1 MFFAAKPFSKIR
13 QFVLLSMA
21 AVLVGCASIPA
32 GVDPSPND
40 PWEPFNRSVFEF
52 NEGLDAYLLKPVV
65 AGYRFVLPEFVR
77 EGIYNFFSNYGD
89 IYNVAYN
96 LLQGKPGYAFNDL
109 MRVVVNTTMGLGGF
123 IDLATPGGLEKHKE
137 DWGQTL
143 GVWGVPSGPYVVLPF
158 FGPSNVRDTFGT
170 VADLESD
177 YLFRLLPDVALRNS
191 ITGLRVVNARNTYYE
206 AGDLL
211 DGAAIDKYS
220 FMRDAYIQRREY
232 QINEGRDD
240 EEPQMPVY
248 ENPYECERAKISPNE
263 ITRARWIYEELQ
275 MDF

>member
-1 MFFAAKPFSKIR
+1 MFLVVKFMSKIR
-13 QFVLLSMA
+13 QYVLLCMA
-21 AVLVGCASIPA
+21 AMLVGCASIPA
-32 GVDPSPND
+32 GVEPSPHD
-40 PWEPFNRSVFEF
+40 PWESFNRSVFEF

-143 GVWGVPSGPYVVLPF
+143 GVWGVPAGPYVVLPF
-158 FGPSNVRDTFGT
+158 FGPSNLRDTFGT

-177 YLFRLLPDVALRNS
+177 YLFRLLPNVALRNS

-248 ENPYECERAKISPNE
+248 ENPY
-263 ITRARWIYEELQ
+263 Q
-275 MDF
+275 

>member
-1 MFFAAKPFSKIR
+1 MFLVVKFMSKIR
-13 QFVLLSMA
+13 QYVLLCMA
-21 AVLVGCASIPA
+21 AMLVGCASIPA
-32 GVDPSPND
+32 GVEPSPHD
-40 PWEPFNRSVFEF
+40 PWESFNRSVFEF

-89 IYNVAYN
+89 IYNIAYN

-143 GVWGVPSGPYVVLPF
+143 GVWGVPAGPYVVLPF
-158 FGPSNVRDTFGT
+158 FGPSNLRDTFGT

-177 YLFRLLPDVALRNS
+177 YLFRLLPNVALRNS

-248 ENPYECERAKISPNE
+248 ENPY
-263 ITRARWIYEELQ
+263 Q
-275 MDF
+275 

>member
-1 MFFAAKPFSKIR
+1 MQWLINLTR
-13 QFVLLSMA
+13 LVLLGLVTSM
-21 AVLVGCASIPA
+21 VGCASIPA
-32 GVDPSPND
+32 GVEPSPHD

-77 EGIYNFFSNYGD
+77 DGIYNFFSNYSD
-89 IYNVAYN
+89 IYTALQN
-96 LLQGKPGYAFNDL
+96 LLQGKPDYAFSDL
-109 MRVVVNTTMGLGGF
+109 MRVVVNTTFGLGGL
-123 IDLATPGGLEKHKE
+123 IDMATPGGLPKHKE
-137 DWGQTL
+137 DWGQTF
-143 GVWGVPSGPYVVLPF
+143 GVWGIPSGPYVVLPF

-170 VADLESD
+170 AADMESD

-240 EEPQMPVY
+240 KEPLMPVY
-248 ENPYECERAKISPNE
+248 ENPYE
-263 ITRARWIYEELQ
+263 
-275 MDF
+275 

>member
-1 MFFAAKPFSKIR
+1 MFLVVKFMSKIR
-13 QFVLLSMA
+13 QYVLLCMA
-21 AVLVGCASIPA
+21 AMLVGCASIPA
-32 GVDPSPND
+32 GVEPSPHD
-40 PWEPFNRSVFEF
+40 PWESFNRSVFEF

-143 GVWGVPSGPYVVLPF
+143 GVWGVPAGPYVVLPF
-158 FGPSNVRDTFGT
+158 FGPSNLRDTFGT

-248 ENPYECERAKISPNE
+248 ENPY
-263 ITRARWIYEELQ
+263 Q
-275 MDF
+275 

>member
-1 MFFAAKPFSKIR
+1 MM
-13 QFVLLSMA
+13 LLFMRKVKMTILLGLIASFI
-21 AVLVGCASIPA
+21 GCASIPA
-32 GVDPSPND
+32 GVERSPQD

-77 EGIYNFFSNYGD
+77 DGIYNFFSNYND
-89 IYNVAYN
+89 IYTAMYN
-96 LLQGKPGYAFNDL
+96 LLQGKPDYAFNDF

-123 IDLATPGGLEKHKE
+123 LDLATPGGLEKHKE
-137 DWGQTL
+137 DWGQTF

-177 YLFRLLPDVALRNS
+177 YLFKYVKDVGLRNS

-220 FMRDAYIQRREY
+220 FVRDAYIQRRAY

-240 EEPQMPVY
+240 EETLMPAY
-248 ENPYECERAKISPNE
+248 ENGY
-263 ITRARWIYEELQ
+263 Q
-275 MDF
+275 

>member
-1 MFFAAKPFSKIR
+1 MFFASKLMSKIK
-13 QFVLLSMA
+13 QCILLCMTA
-21 AVLVGCASIPA
+21 ALVGCAAIPA
-32 GVDPSPND
+32 GVEPSPND

-77 EGIYNFFSNYGD
+77 EGIYNFFSNYND
-89 IYNVAYN
+89 IYTALYN
-96 LLQGKPGYAFNDL
+96 LLQGKPDYAFHDL
-109 MRVVVNTTMGLGGF
+109 MRVAVNTTMGLGGLL
-123 IDLATPGGLEKHKE
+123 DLATAGGLEKHKE

-143 GVWGVPSGPYVVLPF
+143 GVWGVPAGPYVVLPF
-158 FGPSNVRDTFGT
+158 FGPSNVRDSFGT

-220 FMRDAYIQRREY
+220 FMRDAYIQRRAY

-240 EEPQMPVY
+240 EEPSMPAY
-248 ENPYECERAKISPNE
+248 ENGYE
-263 ITRARWIYEELQ
+263 
-275 MDF
+275 

>member
-1 MFFAAKPFSKIR
+1 M
-13 QFVLLSMA
+13 LLVPSQINKMKRFLLLCMA
-21 AVLVGCASIPA
+21 VALVGCASIPA
-32 GVDPSPND
+32 GVEPSPQD
-40 PWEPFNRSVFEF
+40 PWESFNRSVFEF

-77 EGIYNFFSNYGD
+77 EGIYNFFSNYND
-89 IYNVAYN
+89 IYTALYN
-96 LLQGKPGYAFNDL
+96 LLQGKPGYAFNDF
-109 MRVVVNTTMGLGGF
+109 MRVAVNTTMGLGGLL
-123 IDLATPGGLEKHKE
+123 DLATPGGLEKHKE

-143 GVWGVPSGPYVVLPF
+143 GVWGVPAGPYVVLPF

-220 FMRDAYIQRREY
+220 FMRDAYIQRRQY
-232 QINEGRDD
+232 QINEGRED

-248 ENPYECERAKISPNE
+248 ENPYE
-263 ITRARWIYEELQ
+263 
-275 MDF
+275 

>member
-1 MFFAAKPFSKIR
+1 MLSLLRKLRTATLICLAAA
-13 QFVLLSMA
+13 M
-21 AVLVGCASIPA
+21 VGCASIPA
-32 GVDPSPND
+32 GAERSSQD

-52 NEGLDAYLLKPVV
+52 NEGLDAYVLKPVV
-65 AGYRFVLPEFVR
+65 AGYRFVLPEFMR
-77 EGIYNFFSNYGD
+77 DGIYNFFSNYND
-89 IYNVAYN
+89 IYTALFN
-96 LLQGKPGYAFNDL
+96 LLQGKPGYAFNDF
-109 MRVVVNTTMGLGGF
+109 MRVVVNTTMGLGGLL
-123 IDLATPGGLEKHKE
+123 DLATPGGLEKHKE

-177 YLFRLLPDVALRNS
+177 YLFSYVKDIGVRNS

-232 QINEGRDD
+232 QINEGREDR
-240 EEPQMPVY
+240 EPLMPVY
-248 ENPYECERAKISPNE
+248 ENPYE
-263 ITRARWIYEELQ
+263 
-275 MDF
+275 

>member
-1 MFFAAKPFSKIR
+1 MMLSLMRKIKIAI
-13 QFVLLSMA
+13 LLSLIA
-21 AVLVGCASIPA
+21 AMVGCASIPA
-32 GVDPSPND
+32 GAERSPQD

-65 AGYRFVLPEFVR
+65 AGYRFVLPEFIR
-77 EGIYNFFSNYGD
+77 DGIYNVFSNYND
-89 IYNVAYN
+89 IYTALYN
-96 LLQGKPGYAFNDL
+96 LLQGKPGYAFNDF
-109 MRVVVNTTMGLGGF
+109 MRVVVNTTMGLGGLL
-123 IDLATPGGLEKHKE
+123 DLATPGGLEKHQE

-177 YLFRLLPDVALRNS
+177 YLFSFVKDIGVRNS

-220 FMRDAYIQRREY
+220 FMRDAYIQRRAY
-232 QINEGRDD
+232 QIKEGREE
-240 EEPQMPVY
+240 EEPIKY
-248 ENPYECERAKISPNE
+248 ENPY
-263 ITRARWIYEELQ
+263 Q
-275 MDF
+275 

>member
-1 MFFAAKPFSKIR
+1 MLSVVKFISKLR
-13 QFVLLSMA
+13 QCILLCMA
-21 AVLVGCASIPA
+21 ATLVGCASIPA
-32 GVDPSPND
+32 GVEPSPHD

-77 EGIYNFFSNYGD
+77 DGIYNFFSNYGD
-89 IYNVAYN
+89 IYNIFYN
-96 LLQGKPGYAFNDL
+96 LLQGKPGYAFNDF
-109 MRVVVNTTMGLGGF
+109 MRVAVNTTMGLGGF

-137 DWGQTL
+137 DWGQTF
-143 GVWGVPSGPYVVLPF
+143 GVWGVPAGPYVVLPF

-177 YLFRLLPDVALRNS
+177 YLFKYVKDVGLRNS

-220 FMRDAYIQRREY
+220 FMRDAYIQRRQY

-248 ENPYECERAKISPNE
+248 ENPY
-263 ITRARWIYEELQ
+263 Q
-275 MDF
+275 

>member
-1 MFFAAKPFSKIR
+1 MS
-13 QFVLLSMA
+13 LLSA
-21 AVLVGCASIPA
+21 KLKQLILLGLASLLVACASIPA
-32 GVDPSPND
+32 GVEPSPND

-77 EGIYNFFSNYGD
+77 EGIYNFFSNYND
-89 IYNVAYN
+89 IYTALNN
-96 LLQGKPGYAFNDL
+96 LLQGKPDYAASDL
-109 MRVVVNTTMGLGGF
+109 MRVVVNTTFGLGGL
-123 IDLATPGGLEKHKE
+123 IDMATPGGLEKHKE
-137 DWGQTL
+137 DWGQTF

-158 FGPSNVRDTFGT
+158 FGPSSVRDTFGT

-177 YLFRLLPDVALRNS
+177 YLFKYVKNIGVRNS
-191 ITGLRVVNARNTYYE
+191 VTGLRVVNTRNTYYE

-232 QINEGRDD
+232 QIHEGRED
-240 EEPQMPVY
+240 EELLMPVY
-248 ENPYECERAKISPNE
+248 ENGYE
-263 ITRARWIYEELQ
+263 
-275 MDF
+275 

>member
-1 MFFAAKPFSKIR
+1 MFSVVALINKMKHF
-13 QFVLLSMA
+13 LLLCMA
-21 AVLVGCASIPA
+21 TVLVGCASIPA
-32 GVDPSPND
+32 GVEPSPQD
-40 PWEPFNRSVFEF
+40 PWESFNRSVFEF

-77 EGIYNFFSNYGD
+77 EGIYNFFSNYND
-89 IYNVAYN
+89 IYTALFN
-96 LLQGKPGYAFNDL
+96 LLQGKPGYAFNDF
-109 MRVVVNTTMGLGGF
+109 MRVAVNTTMGLGGLL
-123 IDLATPGGLEKHKE
+123 DLATPGGLEKHKE

-143 GVWGVPSGPYVVLPF
+143 GVWGVPAGPYVVLPF

-220 FMRDAYIQRREY
+220 FMRDAYIQRRQY

-248 ENPYECERAKISPNE
+248 ENPYE
-263 ITRARWIYEELQ
+263 
-275 MDF
+275 

>member
-1 MFFAAKPFSKIR
+1 MIVSVLQKIK
-13 QFVLLSMA
+13 QLILLGLVISM
-21 AVLVGCASIPA
+21 VGCASIPA
-32 GVDPSPND
+32 GTERSPQD

-77 EGIYNFFSNYGD
+77 DGIYNFFSNYND
-89 IYNVAYN
+89 IYTALYN
-96 LLQGKPGYAFNDL
+96 LLQGKPDYAFNDF
-109 MRVVVNTTMGLGGF
+109 MRVVVNTTMGLGGL

-177 YLFRLLPDVALRNS
+177 YLFSFVKDIGLRNS

-220 FMRDAYIQRREY
+220 FVRDAYIQRRAY

-240 EEPQMPVY
+240 EESQTPVY
-248 ENPYECERAKISPNE
+248 ENPY
-263 ITRARWIYEELQ
+263 Q
-275 MDF
+275 